1 MIQKNKV
8 EFVFITGLNY
18 HMKKKIFIINSLLFY
33 AGLILAQPTIP
44 PPTQTDEIIIDN
56 GATGKADPN
65 DRIRYKVTIQN
76 TGSGGA
82 NGTQLNIV
90 PDPRT
95 TFVAGTFRSS
105 PLALAYSYT
114 CTGNV
119 GIIVSAASGLK
130 ANDFDDNIAGLT
142 ITAGTFATT
151 QSGSI
156 VISADGSFD
165 YTPAA
170 GFTGNDTY
178 TYTLNDANGVG
189 GGVPTMDM
197 AVVTITVSNLIWFID
212 NSSMAATSDGRLTSP
227 FKTLADFNAGSAA
240 VGDLTYIEHTG
251 TNYPGGIVLQD
262 NERVYG
268 EGHTGAANL
277 SGVLPFTL
285 APNSKPLPNIN
296 GTRPILT
303 NSGGDGVT
311 LAMNN
316 NLRGFDVGNCSDFGM
331 DNSGTNSIGNLVVS
345 EVAITNTTGGGFD
358 ASNGGGASMNAVF
371 SSISSTGGVNG
382 IDLTNCG
389 GTFTVNGGTITNP
402 TGTGVLISGGSVVF
416 SSSEVITDNTGFAVD
431 VDNHDSGNVTFSG
444 NITSTGTGIRVQNC
458 GGGTKTFSG
467 TSKSLTTS
475 TNNAVSLLSNAGAT
489 ITFSNGGLVI
499 STTSG
504 IGFNATGGATAI
516 NVTGAMNTI
525 TSGTG
530 TALNVANSTIGSGN
544 LNFLSISANGGANG
558 ITLNTTGS
566 TGGLIVTGTGS
577 TDGTGG
583 TIQNTTGRGAS
594 FISASGITLKNINFT
609 NASTSDLDADNSGLS
624 TGDNLA
630 TNASI
635 HLQSVT
641 TVTLDNLNITGG
653 AEQGINGN
661 TVSGFSLLNST
672 IVDAGNAPDED
683 GIHFY
688 NMSGTCAITNST
700 INCTVVTPN
709 TTGGDDHL
717 NLQNT
722 SGTLNLTIT
731 GGSATNANKG
741 SGYLF
746 GIRGTT
752 NATITFNNA
761 SSTVNFSG
769 GIVADAFDNAIMNL
783 NVSNSTSSGNNDQL
797 SVSAGDNSHVE
808 LVASGN
814 TLSSLAPG
822 DFVVVSLLG
831 SAFDNG
837 FVLDANLSNNTIS
850 VANGLTADGIISFNA
865 GGGAMNIAITGN
877 TINYAG
883 TQRAIIFQAGQD
895 GNGSTNA
902 TVTGNM
908 IDIQLDG
915 TGNAVTGILAQSAIT
930 GPGNTS
936 SMCVD
941 IGGAGALSNTF
952 THSLGGT
959 MAGGDIRVRQR
970 NDGTVRLPGY
980 VGGATDFT
988 AVINFLNSRNV
999 EISSSTATGDS
1010 SGFSGGAP
1018 CTQP

>member
-1 MIQKNKV
+1 MIRIY
-8 EFVFITGLNY
+8 FL
-18 HMKKKIFIINSLLFY
+18 SLILIS
-33 AGLILAQPTIP
+33 AGSSLAQPNIP

-76 TGSGGA
+76 TGTTGA

-105 PLALAYSYT
+105 PLALADSYT
-114 CTGNV
+114 STGNV
-119 GIIVSAASGLK
+119 GITIPVASGLK
-130 ANDFDDNIAGLT
+130 ANDFDDNIPGLT

-151 QSGSI
+151 QGGSI
-156 VISADGSFD
+156 MISADGSFM
-165 YTPAA
+165 YTPPA
-170 GFTGNDTY
+170 GFTGSDTY

-189 GGVPTMDM
+189 GGVPTTDM
-197 AVVTITVSNLIWFID
+197 AIVTITVSNLIWFID
-212 NSSMAATSDGRLTSP
+212 NSSVAATSDGRLTSP
-227 FKTLADFNAGSAA
+227 FKTIANFNAGSTAA
-240 VGDLTYIEHTG
+240 ASVVYIEHTG
-251 TNYPGGIVLQD
+251 TNYTGPLTLQAG
-262 NERVYG
+262 ERLYG
-268 EGHTGAANL
+268 EGHSAGGNL
-277 SGVLPFTL
+277 STVLPFSL
-285 APNSKPLPNIN
+285 APNSKTLPTLTAGN
-296 GTRPILT
+296 RPIITSPLAGIALASNNEIRGLEVGST
-303 NSGGDGVT
+303 SLGKIVGTSFGT
-311 LAMNN
+311 L
-316 NLRGFDVGNCSDFGM
+316 LVGNTTTPDVLL
-331 DNSGTNSIGNLVVS
+331 SGPGP
-345 EVAITNTTGGGFD
+345 A
-358 ASNGGGASMNAVF
+358 
-371 SSISSTGGVNG
+371 
-382 IDLTNCG
+382 IDLLT
-389 GTFTVNGGTITNP
+389 GTLSATSQLISTSSSSSNRAISLESVDGTVNFGTGTITGSTNAAFYVLNGTVTTTYSGSITP
-402 TGTGVLISGGSVVF
+402 SSLLAVNIVNHETG
-416 SSSEVITDNTGFAVD
+416 NM
-431 VDNHDSGNVTFSG
+431 TFQTG
-444 NITSTGTGIRVQNC
+444 NITSTAGGISIFGCNSGTILFSNPSISLSTGAGNAIDLDMNSGGTINFTGGNLVLNTTGGIAFDAT
-458 GGGTKTFSG
+458 GGGT
-467 TSKSLTTS
+467 
-475 TNNAVSLLSNAGAT
+475 V
-489 ITFSNGGLVI
+489 
-499 STTSG
+499 
-504 IGFNATGGATAI
+504 
-516 NVTGAMNTI
+516 NVTGTGNTI
-525 TSGTG
+525 NATTG
-530 TALNVANSTIGSGN
+530 PANTNTNTALNVNATNIGSSN
-544 LNFLSISANGGANG
+544 LNFQSISCGNNTAAADPANG

-566 TGGLIVTGTGS
+566 AGGLFVTGSGS
-577 TDGTGG
+577 SDGTGG

-594 FISASGITLKNINFT
+594 FISASNISLKNINFT

-624 TGDNLA
+624 TGDNLV

-641 TVTLDNLNITGG
+641 TVTLDNLNISGG

-661 TVSGFSLLNST
+661 AVSGFSLLNSS
-672 IVDAGNAPDED
+672 IVDAGNGPDED

-700 INCTVVTPN
+700 INCTVGVPN

-717 NLQNT
+717 NLQTT
-722 SGTLNLTIT
+722 SGTLNLMIT
-731 GGSATNANKG
+731 GGSVTNANKG

-752 NATITFNNA
+752 NATITFTNA
-761 SSTVNFSG
+761 SSTGNFSG
-769 GIVADAFDNAIMNL
+769 GIVADAFDNAVMNL
-783 NVSNSTSSGNNDQL
+783 NATNSTSSGNNDQL
-797 SVSAGDNSHVE
+797 SVSAGDNSDVE

-814 TLSSLAPG
+814 TLSSVASG

-895 GNGSTNA
+895 GSGSTNA
-902 TVTGNM
+902 TVTGNI

-936 SMCVD
+936 SMCAD

-980 VGGATDFT
+980 VGAATDFT
-988 AVINFLNSRNV
+988 AVINFLNGRNV

-1010 SGFSGGAP
+1010 SGFAGGAA

>member
-1 MIQKNKV
+1 MKENISL
-8 EFVFITGLNY
+8 IYCLLLCTGLIY
-18 HMKKKIFIINSLLFY
+18 
-33 AGLILAQPTIP
+33 AQPNIP
-44 PPTQTDEIIIDN
+44 PPAQTDEIIIDN
-56 GATGKADPN
+56 GASGKADPN

-76 TGSGGA
+76 TGAGGA

-95 TFVAGTFRSS
+95 TFVPGSFRSS
-105 PLALAYSYT
+105 PLALPDSYT

-119 GIIVSAASGLK
+119 GITVSAASGLK
-130 ANDFDDNIAGLT
+130 ANDFDDNTAGLT

-151 QSGSI
+151 QGGSI
-156 VISADGSFD
+156 MISADGSFM
-165 YTPAA
+165 YTPPA
-170 GFTGNDTY
+170 GYTGNDTY
-178 TYTLNDANGVG
+178 TYTLNDGNGVG
-189 GGVPTMDM
+189 GGVPTTDV
-197 AVVTITVSNLIWFID
+197 AVVTITISNLIWFID
-212 NSSMAATSDGRLTSP
+212 NISMAATSDGRLTSP
-227 FKTLADFNAGSAA
+227 FKTLADFNSGSTAAGN
-240 VGDLTYIEHTG
+240 VIYIEHTG
-251 TNYPGGIVLQD
+251 TNYTGGIVLQD
-262 NERVYG
+262 NEHLYG

-277 SGVLPFTL
+277 SGVLPFAL
-285 APNSKPLPNIN
+285 APNSKTLPNIN
-296 GTRPILT
+296 GSRPIIT
-303 NSGGDGVT
+303 NAAGDGLT

-345 EVAITNTTGGGFD
+345 EVSITNTTGGGFD
-358 ASNGGGASMNAVF
+358 ASNGSGASTNAVF

-382 IDLTNCG
+382 IDLTNCA

-402 TGTGVLISGGSVVF
+402 TGTGVLISGGTVVF
-416 SSSEVITDNTGFAVD
+416 SFSGAITDNSGFAVD
-431 VDNHDSGNVTFSG
+431 IDNHDSGNVTFSG

-467 TSKSLTTS
+467 SSKSLTTT
-475 TNNAVSLLSNAGAT
+475 TNNAVSLLSNTGAT

-499 STTSG
+499 STTTG
-504 IGFNATGGATAI
+504 TGFNATGGASGIT
-516 NVTGAMNTI
+516 VTGSGNTI
-525 TSGTG
+525 SSGTG

-544 LNFLSISANGGANG
+544 LNFQSIAANGGTNG
-558 ITLNTTGS
+558 IVLNTTGS
-566 TGGLIVTGTGS
+566 SGGLTVTGTGT
-577 TDGTGG
+577 TDGSGG
-583 TIQNTTGRGAS
+583 TIQNTTNRGAS
-594 FISASGITLKNINFT
+594 FISAANISLKNMNFT
-609 NASTSDLDADNSGLS
+609 NAGISDLDADNSGLS
-624 TGDNLA
+624 TGDNLL

-641 TVTLDNLNITGG
+641 TAALDNLNITGG

-661 TVSGFSLLNST
+661 AVSNFSLLNST
-672 IVDAGNAPDED
+672 ILNAGNEPDED

-688 NMSGTCAITNST
+688 NMSGTCAITNTT
-700 INCTVVTPN
+700 INCTVATPN
-709 TTGGDDHL
+709 TTGGDDHM
-717 NLQNT
+717 NLQTT
-722 SGTLNLTIT
+722 SGTLTLAIS

-752 NATITFNNA
+752 NATINFSNA
-761 SSTVNFSG
+761 TSTTNFSG
-769 GIVADAFDNAIMNL
+769 GIVADVFDNATMNL
-783 NVSNSTSSGNNDQL
+783 TVSNSTSSGNNDQL

-808 LVASGN
+808 LVANGN
-814 TLSSLAPG
+814 TLSSVASG
-822 DFVVVSLLG
+822 DFVAISLLG

-837 FVLDANLSNNTIS
+837 FVLDANLSNNMIT

-865 GGGAMNIAITGN
+865 GGGAMNIAIANN

-895 GNGSTNA
+895 GSGSTNA
-902 TVTGNM
+902 TVTGNA

-941 IGGAGALSNTF
+941 IGGAGGLSNTF

-980 VGGATDFT
+980 AGGATDT
-988 AVINFLNSRNV
+988 AAVISYLNGRNV
-999 EISSSTATGDS
+999 EVSSSTATADS
-1010 SGFSGGAP
+1010 SGFSGGGA